1 MKGIKEAFIDAGEIS
16 QMLGIGMTKAYA
28 IIKEYNAELEA
39 KGYFTMRGKCPRKY
53 FEQKIYGYEDYYNP
67 DYEPQ
72 RNRSKVAEEMDYEAA
87 VGDSVISEQ
96 DEVDIP
102 PETNELSEDG
112 AEIAENVM
120 LDADVMVKE
129 TTEQVN
135 PASGGKKRPQ
145 NVQMG
150 AESAP
155 KTTKWGQKAPSHKSE
170 PKKCG
175 GKKCRQNVKVGAKSA
190 TKTVK

>member
-1 MKGIKEAFIDAGEIS
+1 
-16 QMLGIGMTKAYA
+16 
-28 IIKEYNAELEA
+28 
-39 KGYFTMRGKCPRKY
+39 MRGKCSRKY

-72 RNRSKVAEEMDYEAA
+72 RNRSKGAEEMDYEAA

-102 PETNELSEDG
+102 LETNELSEDG

-129 TTEQVN
+129 TTE
-135 PASGGKKRPQ
+135 
-145 NVQMG
+145 
-150 AESAP
+150 
-155 KTTKWGQKAPSHKSE
+155 
-170 PKKCG
+170 
-175 GKKCRQNVKVGAKSA
+175 
-190 TKTVK
+190 

>member
-1 MKGIKEAFIDAGEIS
+1 
-16 QMLGIGMTKAYA
+16 
-28 IIKEYNAELEA
+28 
-39 KGYFTMRGKCPRKY
+39 MRLSWGKCPRKY

-72 RNRSKVAEEMDYEAA
+72 RNRSNVAEEMDYEAA

-129 TTEQVN
+129 TTE
-135 PASGGKKRPQ
+135 
-145 NVQMG
+145 
-150 AESAP
+150 
-155 KTTKWGQKAPSHKSE
+155 
-170 PKKCG
+170 
-175 GKKCRQNVKVGAKSA
+175 
-190 TKTVK
+190 

>member
-72 RNRSKVAEEMDYEAA
+72 RNRSKVVEEMDYEAA

-129 TTEQVN
+129 TTE
-135 PASGGKKRPQ
+135 SCGYGF
-145 NVQMG
+145 
-150 AESAP
+150 
-155 KTTKWGQKAPSHKSE
+155 KAIRKGFERSIPTGYFCWIYRYSY
-170 PKKCG
+170 
-175 GKKCRQNVKVGAKSA
+175 CRDLSDFW
-190 TKTVK
+190 

>member
-53 FEQKIYGYEDYYNP
+53 FEQKIYGYEDYYNL

-72 RNRSKVAEEMDYEAA
+72 RKRSKVAEEMDYEAA

-102 PETNELSEDG
+102 PETNELQEDG

-135 PASGGKKRPQ
+135 PASGGKKRPR

-155 KTTKWGQKAPSHKSE
+155 HKSE

-175 GKKCRQNVKVGAKSA
+175 GKKCRQNAKVGAKSA
-190 TKTVK
+190 VKTAK